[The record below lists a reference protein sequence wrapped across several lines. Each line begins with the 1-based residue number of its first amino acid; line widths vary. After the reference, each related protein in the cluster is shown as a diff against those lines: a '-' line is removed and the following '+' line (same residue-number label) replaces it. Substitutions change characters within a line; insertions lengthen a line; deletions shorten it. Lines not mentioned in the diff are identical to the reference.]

1 MRSVA
6 TSWPACPRKICAR
19 ERAPEMIAWR
29 VWSCDVENAVLD
41 VVPLR
46 SCVKPEAACW
56 DLRLVAPQERAIDDG
71 DPLDGDGQEGLR
83 GLLPGVDRGG
93 DGYQRRGGSDQ
104 GTTGEGGQR
113 QHGYPPAFGR
123 LPGRHMGNIL

>member
-56 DLRLVAPQERAIDDG
+56 DLRLVAPQERAIGNG
-71 DPLDGDGQEGLR
+71 DPLNSNGQEGLR
-83 GLLPGVDRGG
+83 GRFAPAGSSG
-93 DGYQRRGGSDQ
+93 GGSDR
-104 GTTGEGGQR
+104 GEGGRDDESTAR
-113 QHGYPPAFGR
+113 QT
-123 LPGRHMGNIL
+123 